1 MQFPLLGSASL
12 FSLYLAFKFFDR
24 NVVNMIIS
32 VYFGLVGCAA
42 LTVTFSPIL
51 GAMLPK
57 VFTTKRLQKEIKINH
72 PLPQS
77 IGGESPWDFS
87 IDASLADI
95 LAFIAS
101 VAFSVVYL
109 KSKHWALNNVLGI
122 AFCLQGIERFSLGTY
137 KIGAI
142 LLVGL
147 FFYDIFW
154 VFGTDVMVT
163 VAKNLDG
170 PIKILFPR
178 SLVPNAETGKIE
190 LSLLGLGGKCLIPTE
205 PSRCWCIIFAASY
218 PLITNYTPSPGICM
232 YHARFRYRNS
242 RVLPC
247 PTPEV

>member
-12 FSLYLAFKFFDR
+12 FSLYLAFKYFDR

-42 LTVTFSPIL
+42 LTVNFSPIL
-51 GAMLPK
+51 SAVLPK
-57 VFTTKRLQKEIKINH
+57 VFTNKRLQKEIKINH
-72 PLPQS
+72 FLPQF
-77 IGGESPWDFS
+77 IGGESPWVIS

-95 LAFIAS
+95 LAFVAS

-178 SLVPNAETGKIE
+178 SLVPNADTGKIE
-190 LSLLGLGGKCLIPTE
+190 LSLLGLVILSSPASSWRSSSGLMPTRPTSRTSRPTATRHF
-205 PSRCWCIIFAASY
+205 PSRISTA
-218 PLITNYTPSPGICM
+218 LLLLMSP
-232 YHARFRYRNS
+232 ALQRRS
-242 RVLPC
+242 LL
-247 PTPEV
+247 

>member
-1 MQFPLLGSASL
+1 MDVFCCLNDRQWFIYAFDLSKLIVSGTLQPVSMLPNNTITHLYKDAMQFPLLGSASL
-12 FSLYLAFKFFDR
+12 FSLYMAFKFFDR
-24 NVVNMIIS
+24 SVVNMIIS

-57 VFTTKRLQKEIKINH
+57 VFANKRLQKEIKINH
-72 PLPQS
+72 FLPQS

-87 IDASLADI
+87 IDASLADL
-95 LAFIAS
+95 LAFVAS

-154 VFGTDVMVT
+154 VRA
-163 VAKNLDG
+163 VATLNVLLKVQG
-170 PIKILFPR
+170 
-178 SLVPNAETGKIE
+178 VNATF
-190 LSLLGLGGKCLIPTE
+190 LG
-205 PSRCWCIIFAASY
+205 
-218 PLITNYTPSPGICM
+218 
-232 YHARFRYRNS
+232 
-242 RVLPC
+242 
-247 PTPEV
+247 